1 MFRQG
6 TKVGENT
13 DLTTRLAVT
22 TSFEE
27 SVREIDRYLDGFADA
42 IAAELM
48 RPILVGV
55 AAAVWSRRPTA
66 ARPRGSVVQFR
77 SR

>member
-1 MFRQG
+1 MR
-6 TKVGENT
+6 ENT
-13 DLTTRLAVT
+13 DLVTRLAGT

-27 SVREIDRYLDGFADA
+27 SVREIDRYLDGFTDVV
-42 IAAELM
+42 AAELM

-55 AAAVWSRRPTA
+55 AAAVWSRRSTA

-77 SR
+77 RR